1 MARIAA
7 MDKKKRYYVSS
18 PELLA
23 RYVKM
28 VPPVDEQK

>member
-7 MDKKKRYYVSS
+7 MDAQKRYYIAT
-18 PELLA
+18 PETLA
-23 RYVKM
+23 GYAAM